1 MQARAHPTPRFA
13 SSTPTRAD
21 VIVVVTGGRAY
32 KDSRRVWAELSGVG
46 PIRFLLHGGAN
57 GADAFAGRWAAVH
70 DVDWITMPARWRDGI
85 SAGAERNERMLRT
98 ALSLRQSEEEI
109 LLVAFPGGA
118 GTASCVQLAVGMGIP
133 IKRIE

>member
-1 MQARAHPTPRFA
+1 M
-13 SSTPTRAD
+13 
-21 VIVVVTGGRAY
+21 IVVVTGGRAY